1 MAKTIMLEALAP
13 EAQRALEEILSSKEP
28 VILARDGQ
36 PLGYFE
42 AYSSEEATLE
52 EMTPEE
58 TASVQADI
66 QQSDADFAAG
76 RYLTL
81 DELKTKYAAR
91 LQGSKS

>member
-13 EAQRALEEILSSKEP
+13 EVQRALEEILLSKEP

-36 PLGYFE
+36 PLGQFE
-42 AYSSEEATLE
+42 AYSLEEPTRE
-52 EMTPEE
+52 EMTPVEI
-58 TASVQADI
+58 AGVQADI

-81 DELKTKYAAR
+81 DEMKTKYAAR